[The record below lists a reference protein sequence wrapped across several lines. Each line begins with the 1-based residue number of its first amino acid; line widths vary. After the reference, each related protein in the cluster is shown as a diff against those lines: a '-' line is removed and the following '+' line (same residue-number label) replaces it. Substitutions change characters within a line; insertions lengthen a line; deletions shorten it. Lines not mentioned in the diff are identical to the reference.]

1 MISELTTERLIMRP
15 FKEKEAH
22 LIFELDS
29 NPKVMEHLGIATMKN
44 IEEGAKV
51 IESLIAQY
59 KDHGIGR
66 YVVELK
72 ETGEFIGWA
81 GLKYMPELINDHQ
94 NHYDLGYRF
103 SSKHWGRGYATEA
116 SKAWLEYA
124 DGIGQMSP
132 IHAYTAEGH
141 VASQQVLLK
150 CGFELA
156 GRFHDGLGW
165 CTWLNRRSQNH

>member
-103 SSKHWGRGYATEA
+103 SSKHWGRG
-116 SKAWLEYA
+116 
-124 DGIGQMSP
+124 
-132 IHAYTAEGH
+132 
-141 VASQQVLLK
+141 
-150 CGFELA
+150 
-156 GRFHDGLGW
+156 
-165 CTWLNRRSQNH
+165 